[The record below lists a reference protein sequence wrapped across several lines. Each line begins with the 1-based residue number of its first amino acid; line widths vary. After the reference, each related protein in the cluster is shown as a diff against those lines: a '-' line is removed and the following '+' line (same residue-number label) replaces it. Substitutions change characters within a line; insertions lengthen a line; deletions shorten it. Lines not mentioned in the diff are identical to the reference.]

1 MLRIGR
7 TDFLN
12 TFPIYYPFDVGVV
25 ELRDSI
31 FIREV
36 PSRLSEM
43 DLDVNLIPVVALKD
57 RDDYDLLGDLCIGAT
72 GEVRSVGVFS
82 RVPFNEVK
90 RIHLTKKS
98 RTSRML
104 LRYILR
110 KMELSPELLELEGP
124 WSGKDAVLLIGDDA
138 LFERKKG
145 EFPYFTDL
153 SKLWYEIEGLPF
165 VFAVWCVK
173 KDHPRKNEVLLAFEK
188 AREWGLRNLEK
199 VSKAWGGFLGER
211 EVLEYLKGIDYF
223 LTEDHKKAISRFFKF
238 LDAV

>member
-25 ELRDSI
+25 ELEDYI

-36 PSRLSEM
+36 PSKLSEM
-43 DLDVNLIPVVALKD
+43 DLDVNLIPVVALRE
-57 RDDYDLLGDLCIGAT
+57 RDDYELLGDLCIGAT
-72 GEVRSVGVFS
+72 GEVKSVGVFS
-82 RVPFNEVK
+82 KVPFEEVK
-90 RIHLTKKS
+90 RIYLTKKS

-104 LRYILR
+104 LRYILK
-110 KMELSPELLELEGP
+110 KMGLSPVLLELEGP
-124 WSGKDAVLLIGDDA
+124 WSDKDAVLLIGDDA
-138 LFERKKG
+138 LLERNKG
-145 EFPYFTDL
+145 DFPYFTDL
-153 SKLWYEIEGLPF
+153 SELWYKMEGLPF

-173 KDHPRKNEVLLAFEK
+173 RDLNRKNEILRAFER
-188 AREWGLRNLEK
+188 AREWGLAHLEE
-199 VSKAWGGFLGER
+199 VSKAWGGFLDER

-223 LTEDHKKAISRFFKF
+223 LTEDHKKSMDRFFKL